1 MSILEV
7 NHVQKIYSTRFGG
20 HKAPKYISW
29 SHENRS
35 QLVRIPAAVGEYRR
49 AELRSPD
56 PAANPY
62 LAFALMILA
71 GLVVLGGLKRIA
83 LVAEK
88 IVPFMVILYIIGSIV
103 ILVTNFS
110 QIGTVFSAIFRGAFA
125 MQAAGGGV
133 VGYGVK
139 LAIEQG
145 MKRGV
150 FSNEAGLGSAA
161 IAHAAADTKGPV
173 NQGLYGIFEVFVDTI
188 VICSLTALAIICSGV
203 QIEFGTKPGSELIAE
218 VRKTSRTPVIV
229 LSAKTD
235 LSDKVELLGLG
246 ADDYL
251 TKPYQLEELWA
262 RILVQLR
269 HASAAPVGELLRY
282 KDWVLNPEEMT
293 LTAAGQPVNLTA
305 HEFKIVELLAGRP
318 KRVFTKQQIYEA
330 VWQEAYAVEDK
341 TITVHI
347 SNIRAK
353 LRPSG
358 TDSYIQT
365 VWGIGFK
372 LSEG

>member
-1 MSILEV
+1 MPRILIIEDDTDI
-7 NHVQKIYSTRFGG
+7 NNST
-20 HKAPKYISW
+20 A
-29 SHENRS
+29 
-35 QLVRIPAAVGEYRR
+35 EYLRR
-49 AELRSPD
+49 QGCEC
-56 PAANPY
+56 
-62 LAFALMILA
+62 
-71 GLVVLGGLKRIA
+71 
-83 LVAEK
+83 
-88 IVPFMVILYIIGSIV
+88 
-103 ILVTNFS
+103 
-110 QIGTVFSAIFRGAFA
+110 
-125 MQAAGGGV
+125 MQAFSGTEGRLLWQAGGIDLLLV
-133 VGYGVK
+133 D
-139 LAIEQG
+139 L
-145 MKRGV
+145 MLP
-150 FSNEAGLGSAA
+150 GLSGS
-161 IAHAAADTKGPV
+161 D
-173 NQGLYGIFEVFVDTI
+173 
-188 VICSLTALAIICSGV
+188 
-203 QIEFGTKPGSELIAE
+203 LIAE
-218 VRKTSRTPVIV
+218 IRQSSRTPAIV
-229 LSAKTD
+229 LSAKTE

-269 HASAAPVGELLRY
+269 HASALPAETSLRY
-282 KDWVLNPEEMT
+282 RDWALNLEEMT

-330 VWQEAYAVEDK
+330 VWQEEYAVEDK

-372 LSEG
+372 LAE